1 MNKRRHDNDS
11 GPIPKRWLNCPMKC
25 DEFVLNK
32 FVAFKTPLSEK
43 FDDKVHENVFYPSMI
58 FDYVKTYYK
67 VGNIQWVPVRFFK
80 NFQLCRKKL
89 ASGSI

>member
-43 FDDKVHENVFYPSMI
+43 FDEKVHENVFYPSMI

-67 VGNIQWVPVRFFK
+67 VDSTSGTDSSSFFK
-80 NFQLCRKKL
+80 NL
-89 ASGSI
+89 

>member
-32 FVAFKTPLSEK
+32 FVTFKTPLSEK
-43 FDDKVHENVFYPSMI
+43 FDEKVQQNVFYPSMI

-67 VGNIQWVPVRFFK
+67 V
-80 NFQLCRKKL
+80 
-89 ASGSI
+89 AT